1 MLGLLP
7 RAAAPGTAQTPLF
20 EDRFVCVVRRGHAR
34 VRGKLTL
41 ATYVKLPHVL
51 VSHQPNGRGVVDDVL
66 AQRGLT
72 RTVVLRVS
80 HFLLV
85 PAIIAAT
92 DYVAAL
98 SEFVAR
104 PFAKTWPLQLLPPPL
119 AAAGRHGAADLAREH
134 ARVAGP
140 GLAARR
146 RSSRWRAVDAACARL
161 PCKSAPGVHRRRHPR
176 RRAPAWLGAAGADTA
191 GR

>member
-1 MLGLLP
+1 M
-7 RAAAPGTAQTPLF
+7 
-20 EDRFVCVVRRGHAR
+20 RRGHAR
-34 VRGKLTL
+34 VRGKLSL

-51 VSHQPNGRGVVDDVL
+51 VSHQPDGRGVVDDAL
-66 AQRGLT
+66 ARQGLS

-119 AAAGRHGAADLAREH
+119 QLPVGKVSLVWHESTHASPAQAWLRDLIVEVARGSTP
-134 ARVAGP
+134 RM
-140 GLAARR
+140 
-146 RSSRWRAVDAACARL
+146 RAV
-161 PCKSAPGVHRRRHPR
+161 SG
-176 RRAPAWLGAAGADTA
+176 
-191 GR
+191 

>member
-1 MLGLLP
+1 M
-7 RAAAPGTAQTPLF
+7 RK
-20 EDRFVCVVRRGHAR
+20 RHAR

-41 ATYVKLPHVL
+41 ATYVDLPHVL
-51 VSHQPNGRGVVDDVL
+51 VSHQPDGRGVVDDAL
-66 AQRGLT
+66 AKRGLA

-104 PFAKTWPLQLLPPPL
+104 PFARTWPLQILAPPL
-119 AAAGRHGAADLAREH
+119 TLPVGTVRLVWHERTH
-134 ARVAGP
+134 ASPAQ
-140 GLAARR
+140 
-146 RSSRWRAVDAACARL
+146 
-161 PCKSAPGVHRRRHPR
+161 
-176 RRAPAWLGAAGADTA
+176 AWLRQIIGEVARASSATA
-191 GR
+191 